1 MIDKGKTRL
10 SPARFDCVDLEL
22 IPSTAEKTTESPS
35 RPGRL
40 ILTSKIFPVLIPPQT
55 PKMIFSNVG
64 VGERVLL
71 MWADLGPQPQLFQ
84 DSVEQVQKTV
94 GKHHLATHSP
104 VQLCQSY
111 ARICHQGQR
120 GER

>member
-10 SPARFDCVDLEL
+10 SPARFDCGPCVNLEYSREDDRISFSAWSL
-22 IPSTAEKTTESPS
+22 DIDVKDIPSPDSS
-35 RPGRL
+35 
-40 ILTSKIFPVLIPPQT
+40 QT